1 MTSGQDPFR
10 GPVCEDAGVLDVD
23 GRAGHPGLG
32 ARRQRHRLRRT
43 PRTEEVQEE
52 PTKVQS
58 EQFQETKPWHDYHA
72 LCTILKY
79 GMV

>member
-1 MTSGQDPFR
+1 MSSGQDPLG
-10 GPVCEDAGVLDVD
+10 GPLCEDACVLDVD

-58 EQFQETKPWHDYHA
+58 E
-72 LCTILKY
+72 
-79 GMV
+79 

>member
-1 MTSGQDPFR
+1 MIHNRLDPFR
-10 GPVCEDAGVLDVD
+10 GPLCEDAGVLDVD

-32 ARRQRHRLRRT
+32 ARRQRHPLRRT
-43 PRTEEVQEE
+43 PRAEEVQEE

-58 EQFQETKPWHDYHA
+58 EFRMTKPRNDFHA
-72 LCTILKY
+72 LCTILKC